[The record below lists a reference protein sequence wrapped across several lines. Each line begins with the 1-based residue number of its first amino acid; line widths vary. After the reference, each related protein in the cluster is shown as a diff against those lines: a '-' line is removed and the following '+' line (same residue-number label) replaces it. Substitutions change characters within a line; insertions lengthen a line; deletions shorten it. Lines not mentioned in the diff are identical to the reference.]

1 MSISIPSDGT
11 VASYYAASI
20 NEDAPH
26 PAVARLWQEFVFSD
40 EGQNLLLEGY
50 VMPGR
55 LDAMVESDTVDDDA
69 LSKLLDDAVDQT
81 APQPTQ
87 EQRDSQQKVLADN
100 WAKAIG

>member
-1 MSISIPSDGT
+1 
-11 VASYYAASI
+11 
-20 NEDAPH
+20 
-26 PAVARLWQEFVFSD
+26 
-40 EGQNLLLEGY
+40 
-50 VMPGR
+50 MPGR